1 MLNNTHMQTHTHNVC
16 KVHDILSEVLNV
28 QYILLLCIYYSHLYL
43 IINYYFV
50 FNNNKI
56 LFYIINVYV

>member
-1 MLNNTHMQTHTHNVC
+1 MLNDTHTQTHTHNVC

-28 QYILLLCIYYSHLYL
+28 QYVLLLCIYYSYLYL

-50 FNNNKI
+50 
-56 LFYIINVYV
+56 LIIIKFCFK